1 MNQSSIMVL
10 IQPFSFD
17 VGIVVTYGESG
28 SLSHQP
34 KNSKQAYVD

>member
-17 VGIVVTYGESG
+17 VEIVVTCG
-28 SLSHQP
+28 
-34 KNSKQAYVD
+34 